1 MEGTRAVTRIC
12 VVRHGETPWNRLR
25 RIQGHTDIELSET
38 GHRQAQALVGALTGE
53 AVTAL
58 VGSDLT
64 RTRQTAAPL
73 AAALGLPYQASAQ
86 WRERGYG
93 ACEGM
98 TQDEIAA
105 VYPAVHAR
113 VVAREESF
121 ALPGGGESLATVYA
135 RVVPALQALAAA
147 WAGRTV
153 VVVTHGGV
161 LDLLNRFVRAR
172 PLSLAR
178 DVTIANASLNW
189 FEFDGERWSL
199 PSWGDVRHLESALD
213 ELR

>member
-1 MEGTRAVTRIC
+1 MTGVRTVTRIC
-12 VVRHGETPWNRLR
+12 VVRHGETPWNLLR
-25 RIQGHTDIELSET
+25 RIQGHTDIELSDA
-38 GHRQAQALVGALTGE
+38 GHRQAQALVAALAGE
-53 AVTAL
+53 PVAAL
-58 VGSDLT
+58 VGSDLA

-73 AAALGLPYQASAQ
+73 AAALGLPYQAQAV

-113 VVAREESF
+113 IAARDEDF
-121 ALPGGGESLATVYA
+121 ALPGGGESLATVYG

-147 WAGRTV
+147 WSGRTV

-161 LDLLNRFVRAR
+161 LDLLNRFVRSR
-172 PLSLAR
+172 PLSLPR

-189 FEFDGERWSL
+189 FECAGDAWSL
-199 PSWGDVRHLESALD
+199 AVWGDVRHLETALD